1 MTGPQVALSDK
12 QQLLHNARIDTLENE
27 IVHKA
32 KVLTAQVVKNR
43 ELSHILDGYLTHIRN
58 RKETAAAIVQH
69 MHSLLISLNTIT
81 TVPRDVVGTG
91 TGGKVQSDQ
100 TAIFTELA
108 RWKKVLSDL
117 SEF

>member
-43 ELSHILDGYLTHIRN
+43 ELSPILDGYLTHIRN

-81 TVPRDVVGTG
+81 VPRDVAGAG

>member
-43 ELSHILDGYLTHIRN
+43 ELSPILDGYLTHIRN

-81 TVPRDVVGTG
+81 VPRDVAG